1 MTDTPHYSQ
10 ARIALYLA
18 VRATG
23 VPDQFA
29 GPIVDEALAFAARA
43 ASDYLTTVP
52 TADRVEVRDHR
63 STRLW
68 AENPDRAQVS
78 ALGAKPR

>member
-1 MTDTPHYSQ
+1 MSADPRDIVQ
-10 ARIALYLA
+10 AFI
-18 VRATG
+18 TG
-23 VPDQFA
+23 GAEVLGGLVPD
-29 GPIVDEALAFAARA
+29 ALIPAVLARLA
-43 ASDYLTTVP
+43 PLVVQAMDATP

-63 STRLW
+63 GTRLW